1 MKWQAKATSTLK
13 TAKWHPLE
21 PLSPSHNKQHS
32 RLYPWP
38 YSSASRGRWSFL
50 KATRAPMD
58 VRQARGKG
66 LSKDRLFNI
75 LLYYTHILLVYWC
88 SYQIT
93 MKSVSWNCVCIRFL
107 LVNLVKLL
115 FLLPSSQQEERAKNV
130 RELHIVQRNLMNC
143 PVSKLLL
150 CDAEVIIHIYVCYI
164 STYLST

>member
-21 PLSPSHNKQHS
+21 PLSPPHNKQHS
-32 RLYPWP
+32 YIHGHTHQPVMGDGAFWRPPKHSWAL
-38 YSSASRGRWSFL
+38 
-50 KATRAPMD
+50 
-58 VRQARGKG
+58 
-66 LSKDRLFNI
+66 DRLGKKAWVKTDCLTYCCI
-75 LLYYTHILLVYWC
+75 THIYILLVYWC

-93 MKSVSWNCVCIRFL
+93 MKSVSWNCVCIRLL

-130 RELHIVQRNLMNC
+130 RELHIVQQNLMNC

-164 STYLST
+164 VCLHS